1 MRRPDLPDLPGL
13 ARRLLR
19 FLPRLI
25 LVQVGVVALIGVTV
39 SCAVKAGLDEY
50 VVTFAPGTADA
61 TARAVGEAC
70 PQFGKAKLE
79 PPDKNHLASSRAYPV
94 RYDVSNA
101 SSADRAALTDCLKKY
116 SIVRGV
122 SENSPDDTQ

>member
-1 MRRPDLPDLPGL
+1 MVQL
-13 ARRLLR
+13 A
-19 FLPRLI
+19 
-25 LVQVGVVALIGVTV
+25 ALTMIGVSVGAT
-39 SCAVKAGLDEY
+39 SACAAKTSIDEY
-50 VVTFAPGTADA
+50 VVTFAPGTAPA
-61 TARAVGEAC
+61 TARAVGDAC

-79 PPDKNHLASSRAYPV
+79 PADKNKLASSRAYPV
-94 RYDVSNA
+94 RYDVSKA

>member
-1 MRRPDLPDLPGL
+1 LEGVRRRP
-13 ARRLLR
+13 
-19 FLPRLI
+19 LPRLI
-25 LVQVGVVALIGVTV
+25 LVQVAALTLMGVSLGSIA
-39 SCAVKAGLDEY
+39 SCAAKTSLDEY
-50 VVTFAPGTADA
+50 VVTFAPGTAPA
-61 TARAVGEAC
+61 TARAVGDAC

-94 RYDVSNA
+94 RYDVSKA
-101 SSADRAALTDCLKKY
+101 SSADKASLTDCLKKY